1 MKSASESTLEKVG
14 YFVAAG
20 VLGTIGLT
28 VKHMRQNHIDS
39 FFGAMGDGKWWLI
52 GLWLALAIVFL
63 VGQSTNEP

>member
-1 MKSASESTLEKVG
+1 
-14 YFVAAG
+14 
-20 VLGTIGLT
+20 
-28 VKHMRQNHIDS
+28 MRQNHIDS